1 MARPTALQPSV
12 VAGLF
17 AQPDCSKNLVRLV
30 EEAEPNAVPWFDKWG
45 WIVVAMT
52 GAYRDAY
59 DPEPA
64 ELDKIFDAAV
74 DVIRRR
80 STNDQWGMCALI
92 RETSGRVTDLFTG
105 DLTSRKLLG
114 PIRSWAW
121 VLSEAPNLP
130 QGSVELLVDFGDVQA
145 IQKLGWHRECLGEPV
160 AACADRLLK
169 NYPRRAKNGWGP
181 KVQAFPSH
189 PGLDPERFD
198 RFVRYQEFFGPGLA
212 ASHHASDELLDALSR
227 HTNPSAREAVARNPR
242 TRLPTLI
249 DLANRGP
256 SYAQRAARNRQEV
269 AAVYGWGSPDRLWRW
284 EHASED
290 FIGTPKQL
298 AAHLETNESA
308 EE

>member
-1 MARPTALQPSV
+1 M
-12 VAGLF
+12 
-17 AQPDCSKNLVRLV
+17 
-30 EEAEPNAVPWFDKWG
+30 PWYDNFG

-52 GAYRDAY
+52 DDYRDAS

-64 ELDKIFDAAV
+64 ELDEVFDDAV
-74 DVIRRR
+74 DVLKRR
-80 STNDQWGMCALI
+80 SINDRWGMCALI
-92 RETSGRVTDLFTG
+92 RETSGRVTDLFTD

-130 QGSVELLVDFGDVQA
+130 QRSVDLLVDFGDVQA
-145 IQKLGWHRECLGEPV
+145 VQKLGWHRECIGEPV

-189 PGLDPERFD
+189 PGLDAERFD

-212 ASHHASDELLDALSR
+212 ASHHASDELLDDLSR
-227 HTNPSAREAVARNPR
+227 HNNPSAREAVARNPR

-269 AAVYGWGSPDRLWRW
+269 AAIHGWGSPDRLLRW

-290 FIGTPKQL
+290 FVGTPKQL
-298 AAHLETNESA
+298 AAHLEANESA
-308 EE
+308 QE